1 MVGFFIERPI
11 FASAIAVILVLAGSI
26 CYFLLPVS
34 QFPDI
39 TPPQVVVSAVYPGAS
54 AQVVADTVTTPLEQ
68 QINGVAGMT
77 YMSSSSSND
86 GSSTITITFD
96 VGYPLS
102 IAAVD
107 VQNRVA
113 QAASSLPPIVNQAGV
128 TIKKQNPNFVLI
140 VNLTSPD
147 KSVDPVA
154 LSNYAYLQIVDP
166 LKRLE
171 GVGDVQIFGER
182 RYSMRIWLDPD
193 KLANLGITA
202 VDVQNAIAEQN
213 VQVAAGKI
221 GQSPA
226 PAGTPFEMQVN
237 ATGRLSNV
245 TEFGDIVVRADANA
259 GSVVRLRD
267 VARIELGALQYT
279 SSAFFGE
286 DPTVVLAIYQMP
298 GSNALA
304 LQQRVK
310 DKMQELSKRFPKGID
325 YAMHYDTT
333 RFVSASMHD
342 VVVTLIQALL
352 LVVAVVYIFLQSWRT
367 TIIPTIAIPVSLIA
381 TLVVMQLLGFSL
393 NMLSLLG
400 MVLAIGLVVDDAI
413 VVVENVERQLEAG
426 LKPLEAARAA
436 MKEVTGPIIATTAVL
451 MAVFVPVAFIPGVA
465 GRLYNQF
472 ALTVA
477 ISVGISAFNS
487 LTLSPALSAAFLRHR
502 GEVRFA
508 PFRWFNSGFSWLSHA
523 YAESVR
529 VLIRWRVAMLALFVL
544 AVGATYLVSLR
555 IPSTF
560 LPVEDQGYFFVVVQL
575 PDGAS
580 LERTDAVAKQVRDIL
595 KSTPG
600 VDIVGS
606 ISGLNF
612 LTQAAQSNSAV
623 EFAIL
628 KPWDQRPPEQGAS
641 SIVASVRPKLLG
653 LPGAIAL
660 SFDPPSI
667 PGLGTTGGF
676 EFQVE
681 DLTGRGSVALNDVAQ
696 ALIAEARKQP
706 ELNPQQ
712 LFTSFSTSTPQFN
725 YDLDRNKAKLLGLKL
740 PDVFN
745 TLQIYLGSLY
755 VNDFNLFG
763 RTFRVTLQA
772 DKDARAAPSD
782 LSRLYV
788 RNATGGMVPLSTLG
802 TLRAI
807 AGPETVP
814 HYNNYASALINGGAA
829 PGYSSGQAV
838 AAMERAAAAVL
849 PRDFAYEW
857 TGITFQELKAGS
869 IATIVFALAIVFVF
883 LILAAQYE
891 SWSMPFM
898 VLLAVPLALF
908 GAMLALW
915 LRGRQIDV
923 YSQIGFVMLIGLAA
937 KNAIL
942 IVEFA
947 KRRRE
952 DGLGI
957 VEAAMMAARLRLRP
971 ILMTAFAFILGVVP
985 LMFATGAGA
994 ASRQSIGTTVFGGML
1009 AATILTLAFVPV
1021 FYALI
1026 EQLRESRLGPNPQ
1039 PHESPSKATPNRRN
1053 EIGVPYHANLENS
1066 SGYYRPGGNRHRSR
1080 CCSARRRVVWR
1091 YRWSDSQSSS
1101 VCDAGARC
1109 QHREKNDSDLARLF
1123 GPHGINP
1130 PCCPSGKSIRLH
1142 PAAARRGRDRR
1153 QRRRFALHDR
1163 STRFSG
1169 GAGSGKGA
1177 GAEKYRGA

>member
-1 MVGFFIERPI
+1 MVGFFIQRPI
-11 FASAIAVILVLAGSI
+11 FASAIAAVLVLAGSI
-26 CYFLLPVS
+26 CYFLLPVA

-86 GSSTITITFD
+86 GSSAITITFD

-147 KSVDPVA
+147 GSVDPVA

-166 LKRLE
+166 LKRLP

-182 RYSMRIWLDPD
+182 RYSMRVWLDPD

-226 PAGTPFEMQVN
+226 PEGTPFEMQVN
-237 ATGRLSNV
+237 AVGRLSDPAQ
-245 TEFGDIVVRADANA
+245 FGEIVVRANASA

-267 VARIELGALQYT
+267 VARIELGALQYAST
-279 SSAFFGE
+279 AFFGA

-298 GSNALA
+298 GSNALD
-304 LQQRVK
+304 LQQNVK
-310 DKMQELSKRFPKGID
+310 NKMDELSKRFPSGIE

-333 RFVSASMHD
+333 RFVSAALRD
-342 VVVTLIQALL
+342 VVITLAQALI
-352 LVVAVVYIFLQSWRT
+352 LVVAVVFVFLQSWRT

-381 TLVVMQLLGFSL
+381 TLIVMKTFGFSL

-426 LKPLEAARAA
+426 LPPLAATRQA
-436 MKEVTGPIIATTAVL
+436 MKEVTGPILATTAVL
-451 MAVFVPVAFIPGVA
+451 MAVFVPVAFIPGVT
-465 GRLYNQF
+465 GSLYNQF

-502 GEVRFA
+502 GDVRFP
-508 PFRWFNSGFSWLSHA
+508 PFRWFNAGFNRLSHS
-523 YAESVR
+523 YARGVR
-529 VLIRWRVAMLALFVL
+529 GLIRLRWAMLALFVAAL
-544 AVGATYLVSLR
+544 GATYLVSLR

-560 LPVEDQGYFFVVVQL
+560 LPVEDQGYFFVVIQL

-580 LERTDAVAKQVRDIL
+580 LQRTDVVAKQVRDVL
-595 KSTPG
+595 KATPG

-612 LTQAAQSNSAV
+612 LTSAAQSNSAV

-628 KPWDQRPPEQGAS
+628 KPWDQRTPEENAS
-641 SIVASVRPKLLG
+641 RIVASVRPKLMQI
-653 LPGAIAL
+653 PDAFAL

-676 EFQVE
+676 EFQIE
-681 DLTGRGSVALNDVAQ
+681 DLTGRGSTALNEATQ
-696 ALIAEARKQP
+696 AVITEARKQP
-706 ELNPQQ
+706 ELSAQQ
-712 LFTSFSTSTPQFN
+712 LFSSFSTSTPQFN
-725 YDLDRNKAKLLGLKL
+725 YDLDRNKAKLLGLSL

-772 DKDARAAPSD
+772 DKDARASASD

-788 RNATGGMVPLSTLG
+788 RNASGGMVPLSTLG
-802 TLRAI
+802 TLKPTV
-807 AGPETVP
+807 GPETVP

-829 PGYSSGQAV
+829 PGFSSGQAV
-838 AAMERAAAAVL
+838 AAMERAAATAL
-849 PRDFAYEW
+849 PRDFAFEW

-869 IATIVFALAIVFVF
+869 IATVVFALAIVFVF

-908 GAMLALW
+908 GALLALW
-915 LRGRQIDV
+915 LRGKQIDV

-947 KRRRE
+947 KRRRA
-952 DGLGI
+952 DGLDI
-957 VEAAMMAARLRLRP
+957 VEAAMEAGRLRLRP

-1009 AATILTLAFVPV
+1009 AATILTLALVPV
-1021 FYALI
+1021 FYAVI
-1026 EQLRESRLGPNPQ
+1026 EQLRERGSRSEPAP
-1039 PHESPSKATPNRRN
+1039 T
-1053 EIGVPYHANLENS
+1053 HADLE
-1066 SGYYRPGGNRHRSR
+1066 
-1080 CCSARRRVVWR
+1080 AR
-1091 YRWSDSQSSS
+1091 
-1101 VCDAGARC
+1101 A
-1109 QHREKNDSDLARLF
+1109 E
-1123 GPHGINP
+1123 
-1130 PCCPSGKSIRLH
+1130 
-1142 PAAARRGRDRR
+1142 AA
-1153 QRRRFALHDR
+1153 
-1163 STRFSG
+1163 
-1169 GAGSGKGA
+1169 
-1177 GAEKYRGA
+1177 E

>member
-1 MVGFFIERPI
+1 MVGFFISRPV
-11 FASAIAVILVLAGSI
+11 FASAIAIIMVLAGAI

-39 TPPQVVVSAVYPGAS
+39 TPPQVVVSAHYPGAS

-68 QINGVAGMT
+68 QINGVEGMT

-102 IAAVD
+102 TAAVD
-107 VQNRVA
+107 VQNRVS
-113 QAASSLPPIVNQAGV
+113 QAASSLPAIVNQSGV
-128 TIKKQNPNFVLI
+128 TIRKQNPNFVLI

-147 KSVDPVA
+147 GSVDPVA

-166 LKRLE
+166 LKRLP

-193 KLANLGITA
+193 KLANLGVTA

-213 VQVAAGKI
+213 LQVAAGKI

-226 PAGTPFEMQVN
+226 PAGTAFELQVN
-237 ATGRLSNV
+237 AVGRLTDPAQFS
-245 TEFGDIVVRADANA
+245 DIAIRANPATGA
-259 GSVVRLRD
+259 ILRLKD
-267 VARIELGALQYT
+267 VARIELGALQYA
-279 SSAFFGE
+279 SSAYFGT
-286 DPTVVLAIYQMP
+286 DPTVVLAVYQMP
-298 GSNALA
+298 GSNALD
-304 LQQRVK
+304 LQAAVK
-310 DKMQELSKRFPKGID
+310 AKMDELSTRFPRGIA

-342 VVVTLIQALL
+342 VLITLAEALV
-352 LVVAVVYIFLQSWRT
+352 LVVAVVFVFLQSWRT

-381 TLVVMQLLGFSL
+381 TLVVMKLFGFSL

-426 LKPLEAARAA
+426 LRPLEATRVA
-436 MKEVTGPIIATTAVL
+436 MREVTGPIIATTAVL

-487 LTLSPALSAAFLRHR
+487 LTLSPALSAAFLRH
-502 GEVRFA
+502 GGPSRFP
-508 PFRWFNSGFSWLSHA
+508 PFRWFNAGFDALARA
-523 YAESVR
+523 YARGVGH
-529 VLIRWRVAMLALFVL
+529 LIRWRLLLVILFVGLL
-544 AVGATYLVSLR
+544 AATATVWQR

-580 LERTDAVAKQVRDIL
+580 LERTDAVAKQVREIL
-595 KSTPG
+595 QGTPG

-612 LTQAAQSNSAV
+612 LTGAAQSNSAV

-628 KPWDQRPPEQGAS
+628 KPWHERGPDQHAS
-641 SIVASVRPKLLG
+641 AIVNAVRPKLL
-653 LPGAIAL
+653 AIPEAVAL

-667 PGLGTTGGF
+667 PGLGSTGGF

-681 DLTGRGSVALNDVAQ
+681 DLTGRGAAALNDATQ

-706 ELNPQQ
+706 EINGRQV
-712 LFTSFSTSTPQFN
+712 FTTFSTSTPQFT
-725 YDLDRNKAKLLGLKL
+725 YDLDRTKAKLLGLSL

-772 DKDARAAPSD
+772 DQQARGSAND
-782 LSRLYV
+782 LSRLSV
-788 RNATGGMVPLSTLG
+788 RNASGGMVPLDTLG
-802 TLRAI
+802 TLVPTV
-807 AGPETVP
+807 GPETVP
-814 HYNNYASALINGGAA
+814 HYNNSTSAKISGSAASGF
-829 PGYSSGQAV
+829 SSGQAV
-838 AAMERAAAAVL
+838 AAMERAAAAAL
-849 PRDFAYEW
+849 PRDFGYEW
-857 TGITFQELKAGS
+857 TGITYQELKAGS
-869 IATIVFALAIVFVF
+869 IATVVFALAIVFVF

-908 GAMLALW
+908 GALVAILG
-915 LRGRQIDV
+915 RGLQIDV
-923 YSQIGFVMLIGLAA
+923 YSQIGFVMLIGLSA

-947 KRRRE
+947 RRRRE
-952 DGLGI
+952 EGLGI
-957 VEAAMMAARLRLRP
+957 DEAAMEAARLRLRP

-985 LMFATGAGA
+985 LMIATGAGA

-1009 AATILTLAFVPV
+1009 AATLLTLIFVPV
-1021 FYALI
+1021 FYATI
-1026 EQLRESRLGPNPQ
+1026 ERLREGRAAGEAAGPAGREPVHG
-1039 PHESPSKATPNRRN
+1039 P
-1053 EIGVPYHANLENS
+1053 VPE
-1066 SGYYRPGGNRHRSR
+1066 
-1080 CCSARRRVVWR
+1080 
-1091 YRWSDSQSSS
+1091 
-1101 VCDAGARC
+1101 
-1109 QHREKNDSDLARLF
+1109 
-1123 GPHGINP
+1123 
-1130 PCCPSGKSIRLH
+1130 
-1142 PAAARRGRDRR
+1142 PA
-1153 QRRRFALHDR
+1153 
-1163 STRFSG
+1163 
-1169 GAGSGKGA
+1169 
-1177 GAEKYRGA
+1177 E

>member
-39 TPPQVVVSAVYPGAS
+39 TPPQVIVSAIYPGAS

-259 GSVVRLRD
+259 GSIVRLRD

-279 SSAFFGE
+279 STAFFGE

-628 KPWDQRPPEQGAS
+628 KPWDQRTPEQGAS
-641 SIVASVRPKLLG
+641 NIVASVRPKLLG

-681 DLTGRGSVALNDVAQ
+681 DLTGRGSVALNDVTQ

-772 DKDARAAPSD
+772 DKDARATPSD

-849 PRDFAYEW
+849 PRDFAFEW

-1026 EQLRESRLGPNPQ
+1026 EQLRESRLGP
-1039 PHESPSKATPNRRN
+1039 
-1053 EIGVPYHANLENS
+1053 
-1066 SGYYRPGGNRHRSR
+1066 
-1080 CCSARRRVVWR
+1080 
-1091 YRWSDSQSSS
+1091 
-1101 VCDAGARC
+1101 
-1109 QHREKNDSDLARLF
+1109 
-1123 GPHGINP
+1123 
-1130 PCCPSGKSIRLH
+1130 
-1142 PAAARRGRDRR
+1142 PAAAREPIEG
-1153 QRRRFALHDR
+1153 H
-1163 STRFSG
+1163 
-1169 GAGSGKGA
+1169 
-1177 GAEKYRGA
+1177 AEPAE

>member
-1 MVGFFIERPI
+1 MVGFFIQRPI

-86 GSSTITITFD
+86 GSSTITITFE

-107 VQNRVA
+107 VQNRVS
-113 QAASSLPPIVNQAGV
+113 QASSSLPQIVNQAGV

-226 PAGTPFEMQVN
+226 PPGTPFELQVN
-237 ATGRLSNV
+237 TLGRLSNAD
-245 TEFGDIVVRADANA
+245 EFGDIVVRTDANA

-279 SSAFFGE
+279 STAFFGE

-342 VVVTLIQALL
+342 VVVTLVQALL

-367 TIIPTIAIPVSLIA
+367 TIIPTIAIPVSLVA
-381 TLVVMQLLGFSL
+381 TLVVMQLFGFSL

-451 MAVFVPVAFIPGVA
+451 MAVFIPVAFIPGVA

-544 AVGATYLVSLR
+544 AVSATYLVSTR

-560 LPVEDQGYFFVVVQL
+560 LPVEDQGYFFVIVQL

-595 KSTPG
+595 KNTPG

-628 KPWDQRPPEQGAS
+628 KPWDQRPPDQGAS
-641 SIVASVRPKLLG
+641 NIVASVRPKLLG

-696 ALIAEARKQP
+696 AVIAEARKQP

-740 PDVFN
+740 PDVFS

-772 DKDARAAPSD
+772 DKNARAAASD

-838 AAMERAAAAVL
+838 AAMERAAAAVM
-849 PRDFAYEW
+849 PRDFSFEW

-952 DGLGI
+952 EGLDI

-1009 AATILTLAFVPV
+1009 AATVLTLAFVPV

-1026 EQLRESRLGPNPQ
+1026 EQLRESRFGQ
-1039 PHESPSKATPNRRN
+1039 SPAREPV
-1053 EIGVPYHANLENS
+1053 EGHAE
-1066 SGYYRPGGNRHRSR
+1066 
-1080 CCSARRRVVWR
+1080 
-1091 YRWSDSQSSS
+1091 
-1101 VCDAGARC
+1101 
-1109 QHREKNDSDLARLF
+1109 
-1123 GPHGINP
+1123 
-1130 PCCPSGKSIRLH
+1130 
-1142 PAAARRGRDRR
+1142 PA
-1153 QRRRFALHDR
+1153 
-1163 STRFSG
+1163 
-1169 GAGSGKGA
+1169 
-1177 GAEKYRGA
+1177 E

>member
-1 MVGFFIERPI
+1 
-11 FASAIAVILVLAGSI
+11 
-26 CYFLLPVS
+26 
-34 QFPDI
+34 
-39 TPPQVVVSAVYPGAS
+39 
-54 AQVVADTVTTPLEQ
+54 
-68 QINGVAGMT
+68 
-77 YMSSSSSND
+77 
-86 GSSTITITFD
+86 
-96 VGYPLS
+96 
-102 IAAVD
+102 
-107 VQNRVA
+107 
-113 QAASSLPPIVNQAGV
+113 
-128 TIKKQNPNFVLI
+128 
-140 VNLTSPD
+140 
-147 KSVDPVA
+147 
-154 LSNYAYLQIVDP
+154 
-166 LKRLE
+166 
-171 GVGDVQIFGER
+171 
-182 RYSMRIWLDPD
+182 
-193 KLANLGITA
+193 
-202 VDVQNAIAEQN
+202 
-213 VQVAAGKI
+213 
-221 GQSPA
+221 
-226 PAGTPFEMQVN
+226 
-237 ATGRLSNV
+237 
-245 TEFGDIVVRADANA
+245 
-259 GSVVRLRD
+259 
-267 VARIELGALQYT
+267 
-279 SSAFFGE
+279 
-286 DPTVVLAIYQMP
+286 
-298 GSNALA
+298 
-304 LQQRVK
+304 
-310 DKMQELSKRFPKGID
+310 
-325 YAMHYDTT
+325 
-333 RFVSASMHD
+333 
-342 VVVTLIQALL
+342 
-352 LVVAVVYIFLQSWRT
+352 
-367 TIIPTIAIPVSLIA
+367 
-381 TLVVMQLLGFSL
+381 
-393 NMLSLLG
+393 
-400 MVLAIGLVVDDAI
+400 
-413 VVVENVERQLEAG
+413 
-426 LKPLEAARAA
+426 
-436 MKEVTGPIIATTAVL
+436 
-451 MAVFVPVAFIPGVA
+451 
-465 GRLYNQF
+465 
-472 ALTVA
+472 
-477 ISVGISAFNS
+477 
-487 LTLSPALSAAFLRHR
+487 
-502 GEVRFA
+502 
-508 PFRWFNSGFSWLSHA
+508 
-523 YAESVR
+523 

-628 KPWDQRPPEQGAS
+628 KPWDQRPPGQGAS
-641 SIVASVRPKLLG
+641 NIVASVRPKLLG

-772 DKDARAAPSD
+772 DKDARATPSD

-802 TLRAI
+802 SLRAI

-849 PRDFAYEW
+849 PRDFAFEW

-1026 EQLRESRLGPNPQ
+1026 EQLRESRLG
-1039 PHESPSKATPNRRN
+1039 E
-1053 EIGVPYHANLENS
+1053 
-1066 SGYYRPGGNRHRSR
+1066 
-1080 CCSARRRVVWR
+1080 
-1091 YRWSDSQSSS
+1091 
-1101 VCDAGARC
+1101 
-1109 QHREKNDSDLARLF
+1109 
-1123 GPHGINP
+1123 
-1130 PCCPSGKSIRLH
+1130 
-1142 PAAARRGRDRR
+1142 PAAAREPVEG
-1153 QRRRFALHDR
+1153 H
-1163 STRFSG
+1163 
-1169 GAGSGKGA
+1169 
-1177 GAEKYRGA
+1177 AEPAE